1 MFVSATTLGVFIPTF
16 FFVSI
21 TPGMCMTL
29 SMTLGMSVGVKRAM
43 WMMYGEL
50 IGVGLVAIAAVSG
63 AATVMLLYP
72 MAFTVMKVLGGIYLL
87 YLGVQ
92 LWRSKGKM
100 AVSSENTSS
109 VGKSRYELALQG
121 FMTATTNPKGWAFF
135 IALLPP
141 FISASSH
148 VVPQVMS
155 LVSII
160 LFLEFTCLLLYATGG
175 RYLSQFLHKSG
186 NVRFINRIA
195 GTLMIGVGIWLAA
208 A

>member
-1 MFVSATTLGVFIPTF
+1 MFVSTATLGIFIPTF
-16 FFVSI
+16 FFVSV

-29 SMTLGMSVGVKRAM
+29 SMTLGMSVGVKRTL
-43 WMMYGEL
+43 WMMIGEL

-63 AATVMLLYP
+63 AETIMLLYP
-72 MAFTVMKVLGGIYLL
+72 MVFTLMKVIGGIYLM

-92 LWRSKGKM
+92 MWRSKGKM
-100 AVSSENTSS
+100 AVTAENSSS

-155 LVSII
+155 LVAII
-160 LFLEFTCLLLYATGG
+160 LILEFSCLLLYATGG

-195 GTLMIGVGIWLAA
+195 GTLMIGVGVWLAA
-208 A
+208 G